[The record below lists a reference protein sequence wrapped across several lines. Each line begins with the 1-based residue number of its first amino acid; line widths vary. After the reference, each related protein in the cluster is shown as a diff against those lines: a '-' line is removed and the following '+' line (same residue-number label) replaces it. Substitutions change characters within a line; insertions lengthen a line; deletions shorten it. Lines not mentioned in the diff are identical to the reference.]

1 MSSEAIAMRPAP
13 KRLFAP
19 YNKWDRDFF
28 LLYVA
33 LIWLGIVMGFGG
45 EMIHRANTHATPF
58 PLIVPVHAAV
68 FVSWLVLLTTQVLLI
83 RNRRHDLHKILGIAG
98 LCLAAAMLVLGP
110 AAAIIMQR
118 MQFGTPD
125 SDPPF
130 LAIQLFGVGT
140 FGILVAAAFV
150 LRGDPS
156 AHKRL
161 ILLGTLYI
169 SDAGFA
175 RWLSGDI
182 HAVLGSGFWPDFL
195 GLDLANDVL
204 MLGIGAYDLATRRR
218 LHPAYV
224 VGTLFVLATQI
235 TVTFLYHSPA
245 WKEVTLRIIGH

>member
-1 MSSEAIAMRPAP
+1 MSSETIAQTAP
-13 KRLFAP
+13 KRPFAP

-45 EMIHRANTHATPF
+45 EMIQRAKAHAAPY
-58 PLIVPVHAAV
+58 PLIVHIHAVV

-130 LAIQLFGVGT
+130 LAIQLISVAAFGV
-140 FGILVAAAFV
+140 LVAAAFV
-150 LRGDPS
+150 MRGDPS

-161 ILLGTLYI
+161 ILLATLYI
-169 SDAGFA
+169 SDAGFS
-175 RWLSGDI
+175 RWLSHDI
-182 HAVLGSGFWPDFL
+182 RAVVGSGFWPDFL
-195 GLDLANDVL
+195 ELDLANDVL
-204 MLGIGAYDLATRRR
+204 MLGIGAYDLTTRRR

-224 VGTLFVLATQI
+224 VGALFVLATQI
-235 TVTFLYHSPA
+235 TVTFLYHDPA
-245 WKEVTLRIIGH
+245 WNQLTLRIIGH